1 MRCTSKKKKKLLSNV
16 YCLLSTVCLQLTR
29 GTIAKQ
35 ISNHGSPYGIDS
47 LNCMELKKQTT
58 TTFQYSIE

>member
-16 YCLLSTVCLQLTR
+16 YRLLSTVCLQLTV

-35 ISNHGSPYGIDS
+35 ISNHSSPSGIDS
-47 LNCMELKKQTT
+47 LNAWN
-58 TTFQYSIE
+58 